1 MKAIVQVAAAMVL
14 TIPAFAQSMVEPE
27 RADAVRRLF
36 DTAPSTPSLRCEIS
50 PMNPTVN
57 FAFRFEV
64 VYRVQV
70 PMSQFDGPSHSL
82 TTYTRVTP
90 EGRDPVYLA
99 KTEALPKT
107 GEPDAFAETLGA
119 FVPGEGAYKAEV
131 LVEDDLD
138 RTCRTSWQFRA
149 RRDGNERQLLPV
161 TPPATIEEL
170 VLDGAPPPGA
180 KPGPRVSRVTILIH
194 ASPLVPTRTELSP
207 DDIQRTV
214 DSLAS
219 ILRELPT
226 RSVRVVAFNLDQRF
240 TIFRAEEYDASHAR
254 ELIDAMNQLD
264 LAVVDA
270 RLVRDRPEPMDL
282 LLGLVQAELQA
293 PTPPDALI
301 LLGPPTRMR
310 LEIPAEV
317 AGKRPTAPTPIFN
330 LQYQANQRFRTPP
343 RFSTMD
349 APSSRQ
355 GPLTASGEVM
365 RPPQLTGVAGVSD
378 TIERLVTRFK
388 GQTIPIRTPHDLAD
402 AIHRMD
408 ARIPKNAPPATEPT
422 PKPVTPAVVPPS
434 LPTASEPAEPTAPH
448 GDEDPVEL
456 LIQLRDR
463 VAALGGRIPNHTCV
477 ETIQRDVFA
486 LAAGPALKSCGALL
500 DAARQRPAGASL
512 KRQSTDWLR
521 LDVAYSYAGREIYSW
536 AGAGKFEEG
545 EVDELVPEGAMGTG
559 PFTTMLLSAFQ
570 NQSTKYVFDGETSL
584 DGRRLFEYGFAVSRE
599 QSRYKVKAHKEWV
612 VTGYTGSLLLD
623 PKTAELVRLTVR
635 TEELPAET
643 GACETTTWLD
653 YGMVE
658 LSGNGYMLPKVARQ
672 RFIGREGGEA
682 ENTMT
687 FSACRDFQ
695 AESKVNFDDAAQ
707 TGRRQP
713 TASPASF
720 DLPPSLP
727 VSVELLTAVH
737 FGAAAAGDRI
747 QGRLA
752 APILDEHGKILFPK
766 GTPLQGRLMRVETRY
781 APGAARTVVLRWETM
796 NAVPI
801 SLLPKRP
808 RPEPNNVLRRRG
820 IGFEL
825 PRPGESHYGVFNLP
839 EGSSTLEAG
848 AHSEWL
854 TAKP

>member
-1 MKAIVQVAAAMVL
+1 MKAIAQVAAAVVL
-14 TIPAFAQSMVEPE
+14 AIPAFAQSMVEPE

-36 DTAPSTPSLRCEIS
+36 EAAPSAPLRCEIS
-50 PMNPTVN
+50 PMNPTLN
-57 FAFRFEV
+57 FAFRFEI

-70 PMSQFDGPSHSL
+70 PMNQFDGPGHSL

-90 EGRDPVYLA
+90 EGRDAVYLA

-149 RRDGNERQLLPV
+149 HRDGNERQLLPV
-161 TPPATIEEL
+161 TPPAAIEEL

-180 KPGPRVSRVTILIH
+180 KPGPRIARLTILIH
-194 ASPLVPTRTELSP
+194 ASPLVPTRTELQP

-214 DSLAS
+214 DSLSS
-219 ILRELPT
+219 ILREMPT

-240 TIFRAEEYDASHAR
+240 TIFRAEEYEASHIK
-254 ELIDAMNQLD
+254 ELVDEMTQLN
-264 LAVVDA
+264 LGVVDA
-270 RLVRDRPEPMDL
+270 RLVRDRPQPMDL

-301 LLGPPTRMR
+301 LLGPPTRMH
-310 LEIPAEV
+310 LEIPADV
-317 AGKRPTAPTPIFN
+317 AGKRPTAPTQIFN
-330 LQYQANQRFRTPP
+330 LQYQSNRQIPAAPVFVP
-343 RFSTMD
+343 RGM
-349 APSSRQ
+349 ASSRPEPPQ
-355 GPLTASGEVM
+355 GADGQVM
-365 RPPQLTGVAGVSD
+365 RPVLSSGPAD
-378 TIERLVTRFK
+378 PIERLVARLK
-388 GQTIPIRTPHDLAD
+388 GQTMPIRTPHDLAD

-408 ARIPKNAPPATEPT
+408 ARIAKNAAPATEPKA
-422 PKPVTPAVVPPS
+422 KPVTPAVVPPS
-434 LPTASEPAEPTAPH
+434 LPMASEPAEPTDPH

-486 LAAGPALKSCGALL
+486 LAAGPALKSCGPLL
-500 DAARQRPAGASL
+500 DAARQRPKGASL
-512 KRQSTDWLR
+512 KRQSSDWLR
-521 LDVAYSYAGREIYSW
+521 LDVAYSHAGREIYSW

-545 EVDELVPEGAMGTG
+545 EIDELVPEGAMGTG

-570 NQSTKYVFDGETSL
+570 NQSTKYVFDGETTL
-584 DGRRLFEYGFAVSRE
+584 DDRRLFEYSFAVSRE
-599 QSRYKVKAHKEWV
+599 QSGYKVKAGNDWV
-612 VTGYTGSLLLD
+612 ITGYSGSVLLD

-643 GACETTTWLD
+643 GTCETTTTLD
-653 YGMVE
+653 YGVVE

-682 ENTMT
+682 ENTMS
-687 FSACRDFQ
+687 FPACRDFQ
-695 AESKVNFDDAAQ
+695 AESTVNFD
-707 TGRRQP
+707 GRGQSRHSQSA
-713 TASPASF
+713 ASPAAPN
-720 DLPPSLP
+720 LPGGLP

-752 APILDEHGKILFPK
+752 APILDENGKTVFPK

-781 APGAARTVVLRWETM
+781 PPGAARTVVLRWETI

-808 RPEPNNVLRRRG
+808 RPEPNSVLRRRG
-820 IGFEL
+820 TGFEL
-825 PRPGESHYGVFNLP
+825 PRPGESRYGVFNLP
-839 EGSSTLEAG
+839 GGSSTLEAG

>member
-1 MKAIVQVAAAMVL
+1 MKAIVQVAAAVVL
-14 TIPAFAQSMVEPE
+14 AIPGFAQSMIEPE
-27 RADAVRRLF
+27 RTDAVRRLF
-36 DTAPSTPSLRCEIS
+36 EAAPSTPLRCEIS
-50 PMNPTVN
+50 PMNPTLN

-70 PMSQFDGPSHSL
+70 AMSQFDGPGHSL

-90 EGRDPVYLA
+90 EGRDAVYLA

-138 RTCRTSWQFRA
+138 RTCRASWQFRA
-149 RRDGNERQLLPV
+149 RREGNERQLLPV
-161 TPPATIEEL
+161 TPPAAIEEL

-180 KPGPRVSRVTILIH
+180 KPGPRIARLTILIH
-194 ASPLVPTRTELSP
+194 ASPLEPTRTELQP
-207 DDIQRTV
+207 DDLQRTV

-219 ILRELPT
+219 ILREMPT

-240 TIFRAEEYDASHAR
+240 TIFRAEDYDASHIK
-254 ELIDAMNQLD
+254 ELVDEMTRLD
-264 LAVVDA
+264 LGVVDA

-301 LLGPPTRMR
+301 LLGPATRMH
-310 LEIPAEV
+310 LEIPADV
-317 AGKRPTAPTPIFN
+317 AGKRLTAPTPIFN
-330 LQYQANQRFRTPP
+330 LQYQVNRQIHAPPVFAPRSMASSRPEPP
-343 RFSTMD
+343 RGAD
-349 APSSRQ
+349 DQ
-355 GPLTASGEVM
+355 VM
-365 RPPQLTGVAGVSD
+365 RPVSSGGPTD
-378 TIERLVTRFK
+378 PIERLVTRFK

-408 ARIPKNAPPATEPT
+408 ARIPKNAPPATEPK

-434 LPTASEPAEPTAPH
+434 LPAASEPAELTDPH

-463 VAALGGRIPNHTCV
+463 VTAQGGRIPNHTCV

-500 DAARQRPAGASL
+500 DAARRRPAGASL

-521 LDVAYSYAGREIYSW
+521 LDVAYSHAGREIYSW

-545 EVDELVPEGAMGTG
+545 EIDELVPEGAMGTG
-559 PFTTMLLSAFQ
+559 PYTTMLLSAFQ
-570 NQSTKYVFDGETSL
+570 NQATKYVFDGETSL
-584 DGRRLFEYGFAVSRE
+584 DGRRLFEYSFAVSRE
-599 QSRYKVKAHKEWV
+599 QSGYKVKAGNGWV
-612 VTGYTGSLLLD
+612 ITGYSGSLLLD
-623 PKTAELVRLTVR
+623 PKAAELVRLTVR

-643 GACETTTWLD
+643 GTCETTTWLD

-658 LSGNGYMLPKVARQ
+658 LSGNGYMLPTVARQ

-687 FSACRDFQ
+687 FSACRDFL
-695 AESKVNFDDAAQ
+695 AESKVNFDGPAQ
-707 TGRRQP
+707 SRHSQSA
-713 TASPASF
+713 ASPVAP
-720 DLPPSLP
+720 DLPGGLTVP
-727 VSVELLTAVH
+727 VELLTAVH
-737 FGAAAAGDRI
+737 FGTAAAGDRI

-752 APILDEHGKILFPK
+752 APVLDEQGKTLFPK

-808 RPEPNNVLRRRG
+808 RPEPNGALRRRG
-820 IGFEL
+820 TGFEL
-825 PRPGESHYGVFNLP
+825 PRPGESRYGVINLP
-839 EGSSTLEAG
+839 AGSSTLEAG
-848 AHSEWL
+848 SHSEWL